1 MRPGRLRAIVS
12 MLTAV
17 VAFSGMDTLLKLLS
31 ASYPPLQ
38 VTVLRG
44 ACSLPFMLVPVLA
57 TGGLSSLRPRRLS
70 MHLMRGALSVVV
82 LVGFIIAVHEL
93 SLANAYAVFLSAPL
107 IVTAL
112 AVPILKERT
121 EAGNWIAIAVG
132 LAGVLV
138 MLHPTVARFAS
149 LGALAAL
156 VSAVAYALSAVTLRM
171 LTRTETTG
179 SVVVWTIGVMTLI
192 AAVMAAPHWVRIHP
206 QHYLM
211 LAALGALAAT
221 GSYLLASAFRG
232 APASVVAPL
241 EYTALLW
248 GILIDRFLWG
258 VLPSARVCWGGAVV
272 IASGLYLIWRERTH
286 VAREVAA
293 QSWQPLP

>member
-1 MRPGRLRAIVS
+1 

-17 VAFSGMDTLLKLLS
+17 VAFSGMDTLLKILS
-31 ASYPPLQ
+31 ASYPPMQ

-57 TGGLSSLRPRRLS
+57 TGGLRSLRPRRLS
-70 MHLMRGALSVVV
+70 MHLLRGSLSVVV
-82 LVGFIIAVHEL
+82 LGGFIIAVREL

-112 AVPILKERT
+112 AVPMLKERT
-121 EAGNWIAIAVG
+121 APGNWVAIAVG
-132 LAGVLV
+132 LGGVV
-138 MLHPTVARFAS
+138 IMLHPTVARFAS

-156 VSAVAYALSAVTLRM
+156 VSALAYALSAVMLRM
-171 LTRTETTG
+171 LTRTDTTG
-179 SVVVWTIGVMTLI
+179 SVVVWTISVMTLI
-192 AAVMAAPHWVRIHP
+192 AALIAVPHWRPILP
-206 QHYLM
+206 EHYRWLVV
-211 LAALGALAAT
+211 LGALAAT
-221 GSYLLASAFRG
+221 GSYLLASAFRA

-248 GILIDRFLWG
+248 GILIDRVVWN

-286 VAREVAA
+286 VAREVEA

>member
-1 MRPGRLRAIVS
+1 

-31 ASYPPLQ
+31 ASYPPME

-44 ACSLPFMLVPVLA
+44 ACALPFMLVPVLA
-57 TGGLSSLRPRRLS
+57 TGGLRSLRPRRLS

-82 LVGFIIAVHEL
+82 LGGFVLAVREL

-112 AVPILKERT
+112 SVPMLKERT
-121 EAGNWIAIAVG
+121 ETGNWIAIAVG
-132 LAGVLV
+132 LGGVLI
-138 MLHPTVARFAS
+138 MLRPSVSGLAT
-149 LGALAAL
+149 LGSLAAL
-156 VSAVAYALSAVTLRM
+156 VSAVAYAVSAITLRM
-171 LTRTETTG
+171 LTRTESTG
-179 SVVVWTIGVMTLI
+179 SVVVWTIGVMTVLATLI
-192 AAVMAAPHWVRIHP
+192 AAPYWVPIHP
-206 QHYLM
+206 EHYRW
-211 LAALGALAAT
+211 LALLGALAAT
-221 GSYLLASAFRG
+221 GSYLLATAFRS

-248 GILIDRFLWG
+248 GILIDRVIWH
-258 VLPSARVCWGGAVV
+258 VLPSPRVCWGGAVV
-272 IASGLYLIWRERTH
+272 IASGLYLIWRERTQ

>member
-1 MRPGRLRAIVS
+1 VREGRLRAIAS

-31 ASYPPLQ
+31 TSYPPMQ

-44 ACSLPFMLVPVLA
+44 ACSLPFMLVPVLVM
-57 TGGLSSLRPRRLS
+57 GGWRSLRPRRLF

-82 LVGFIIAVHEL
+82 LGGFIIAVREL

-112 AVPILKERT
+112 AVPMLKERT
-121 EAGNWIAIAVG
+121 ATGNWIAIAVG
-132 LAGVLV
+132 LAGVLI
-138 MLHPTVARFAS
+138 MLRPSVSGFAT

-156 VSAVAYALSAVTLRM
+156 VSAIAYALSAVTLRM
-171 LTRTETTG
+171 LTRTDTTG
-179 SVVVWTIGVMTLI
+179 SVVVWTISVMTVLAGLI
-192 AAVMAAPHWVRIHP
+192 AAPHWVRIHP
-206 QHYLM
+206 QHYPWLVV
-211 LAALGALAAT
+211 LGALAAT
-221 GSYLLASAFRG
+221 GSYLLATAFRS

-248 GILIDRFLWG
+248 GILIDRVVWN
-258 VLPSARVCWGGAVV
+258 VLPSSRVCWGGAVV

>member
-1 MRPGRLRAIVS
+1 

-31 ASYPPLQ
+31 ASYPPMQ

-44 ACSLPFMLVPVLA
+44 ACALPFMLVPVLA
-57 TGGLSSLRPRRLS
+57 SGGWRSLRPRRLS
-70 MHLMRGALSVVV
+70 MHLLRGSLSVVV
-82 LVGFIIAVHEL
+82 LGGFVLAVREL

-112 AVPILKERT
+112 SVPMLKERT
-121 EAGNWIAIAVG
+121 ATGNWVAIAVG
-132 LAGVLV
+132 LAGVLI
-138 MLHPTVARFAS
+138 MLRPSVSGFVT

-156 VSAVAYALSAVTLRM
+156 LSAVAYALSAITLRT
-171 LTRTETTG
+171 LTCAESTG
-179 SVVVWTIGVMTLI
+179 SVVVWTVGVMTVI
-192 AAVMAAPHWVRIHP
+192 AALIAAPHWVRIHP
-206 QHYLM
+206 EHYGWLV
-211 LAALGALAAT
+211 LLGALAAT
-221 GSYLLASAFRG
+221 GSYLLATAFRS

-248 GILIDRFLWG
+248 GILLDRVVWH

-272 IASGLYLIWRERTH
+272 IGSGLYLIWRERTP

>member
-1 MRPGRLRAIVS
+1 MHHDRLRAIAA

-31 ASYPPLQ
+31 ASYPPMQ

-44 ACSLPFMLVPVLA
+44 ACALPFMLVPVLA
-57 TGGLSSLRPRRLS
+57 TGGWASLRPRRLS
-70 MHLMRGALSVVV
+70 MHLLRGCLSVVV
-82 LVGFIIAVHEL
+82 LGGFVLAVREL

-112 AVPILKERT
+112 SVPMLKERT
-121 EAGNWIAIAVG
+121 QTGNWVAIAVG
-132 LAGVLV
+132 LAGVLI
-138 MLHPTVARFAS
+138 MLRPSVSGLVS
-149 LGALAAL
+149 LGSLAAL
-156 VSAVAYALSAVTLRM
+156 VSALAYALSAITLRM
-171 LTRTETTG
+171 LTRTESTG
-179 SVVVWTIGVMTLI
+179 SVVVWTIGVMTCIAALI
-192 AAVMAAPHWVRIHP
+192 AIPGWVPIQP
-206 QHYLM
+206 VHYRWL
-211 LAALGALAAT
+211 LLLGALAAT
-221 GSYLLASAFRG
+221 GSYLLATAFRA

-248 GILIDRFLWG
+248 GILIDRLIWH

-286 VAREVAA
+286 LAREVAA

>member
-1 MRPGRLRAIVS
+1 MRAIAS

-31 ASYPPLQ
+31 ASYPPMQ

-44 ACSLPFMLVPVLA
+44 ACALPFMLVPVLA
-57 TGGLSSLRPRRLS
+57 TGGWRSLRPRRLS
-70 MHLMRGALSVVV
+70 VHLMRGALSVVV
-82 LVGFIIAVHEL
+82 LGGFIIAVREL

-112 AVPILKERT
+112 SVPLLKERT
-121 EAGNWIAIAVG
+121 APGNWVAIAVG
-132 LAGVLV
+132 LAGVLI
-138 MLHPTVARFAS
+138 MLRPSVSGFAT

-156 VSAVAYALSAVTLRM
+156 VSACAYAV
-171 LTRTETTG
+171 
-179 SVVVWTIGVMTLI
+179 SVVVWTISAMTVI
-192 AAVMAAPHWVRIHP
+192 AAIIAVPHWVPIHP
-206 QHYLM
+206 QHYRWLVV
-211 LAALGALAAT
+211 LGALAAT
-221 GSYLLASAFRG
+221 GSYLLAEAFRS

-248 GILIDRFLWG
+248 GILIDRVVWH
-258 VLPSARVCWGGAVV
+258 VLPTSRVCWGGAVV

-286 VAREVAA
+286 VPREVAA